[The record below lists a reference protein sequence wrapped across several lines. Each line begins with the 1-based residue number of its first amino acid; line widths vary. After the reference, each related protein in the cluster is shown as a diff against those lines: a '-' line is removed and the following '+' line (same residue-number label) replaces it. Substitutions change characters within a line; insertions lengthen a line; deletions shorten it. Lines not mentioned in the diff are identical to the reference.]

1 MMLLGHCP
9 EQEAWGDCKNIAAAM
24 PVLPQQLHSH
34 HERNA
39 RPGEEMLSM
48 VARPVKLSEIATNPK
63 AKIAVEEE
71 WKKLRA
77 IRTWMEETV
86 CEYDDARAA
95 VNKRGEEA
103 HFGRVFSLCHEKH
116 SEDPTK
122 SKYKGRV
129 VFQG

>member
-1 MMLLGHCP
+1 
-9 EQEAWGDCKNIAAAM
+9 
-24 PVLPQQLHSH
+24 
-34 HERNA
+34 
-39 RPGEEMLSM
+39 MLSM
-48 VARPVKLSEIATNPK
+48 VARPVKPSEIATNPK
-63 AKIAVEEE
+63 AKIAVDEE

-77 IRTWMEETV
+77 IRTWMEDTV

-103 HFGRVFSLCHEKH
+103 HFGRVLALCHEKH

-129 VFQG
+129 VFQGNNVTDHTATMAVRTSGHQHVFLLRPR

>member
-1 MMLLGHCP
+1 
-9 EQEAWGDCKNIAAAM
+9 
-24 PVLPQQLHSH
+24 
-34 HERNA
+34 
-39 RPGEEMLSM
+39 MLSM
-48 VARPVKLSEIATNPK
+48 VARPVKPSEIATTPK
-63 AKIAVEEE
+63 AKASVDEE

-77 IRTWMEETV
+77 IRTWLENTV

-103 HFGRVFSLCHEKH
+103 HFGRVFALCHEKH

-129 VFQG
+129 VFQGNNVTDHTATMAVFQDIRGRSTRQRRRTKQRTTGLHPSGAP